1 MNLLVHLSYLAPLVA
16 GLVILAG
23 APARKTAITAS
34 LIAAVSSLI
43 VFLSYDR
50 ATAGFQ
56 FLSSV
61 PLAQVVDWS
70 LGTQLEGTQLGFDGC
85 AGM

>member
-16 GLVILAG
+16 GLAILAG

-50 ATAGFQ
+50 ATAGF
-56 FLSSV
+56 S
-61 PLAQVVDWS
+61 
-70 LGTQLEGTQLGFDGC
+70 
-85 AGM
+85 